1 MSALALVDLLLQ
13 SAALAALLAIVLY
26 LLWLSRRKV
35 ATPGERF
42 FLRTGE
48 GLYLTAQGLR
58 RGAFNKKGDVVAP
71 AYDALSWQTAAE
83 AEEERKL
90 YYSLNSASVST
101 ISKVSLYVEK
111 EGEAK

>member
-1 MSALALVDLLLQ
+1 MTTLAVIDLI
-13 SAALAALLAIVLY
+13 ALLAIVAY
-26 LLWLSRRKV
+26 LLWLRRPKG
-35 ATPGERF
+35 PPPERF

>member
-1 MSALALVDLLLQ
+1 MSALALVDLL
-13 SAALAALLAIVLY
+13 ALLAIVLY

-48 GLYLTAQGLR
+48 GLYLTPQGLR
-58 RGAFNKKGDVVAP
+58 RGAIGKDRKVLAP
-71 AYDALSWQTAAE
+71 PHDALAWPSSAA
-83 AEEERKL
+83 AQEEMKT
-90 YYSLNSASVST
+90 YYELNSGSVST

-111 EGEAK
+111 EGERDS

>member
-1 MSALALVDLLLQ
+1 MSALALVDLL
-13 SAALAALLAIVLY
+13 ALLAIVLY

-58 RGAFNKKGDVVAP
+58 RGAIGKDRKVLAP
-71 AYDALSWQTAAE
+71 PHDALAWPSSAA
-83 AEEERKL
+83 AQEEMKT
-90 YYSLNSASVST
+90 YYELNSGSVST

-111 EGEAK
+111 EGERDS

>member
-1 MSALALVDLLLQ
+1 MSALALVDPLV
-13 SAALAALLAIVLY
+13 LLATVLY

-58 RGAFNKKGDVVAP
+58 RGAIGKDRKVLAP
-71 AYDALSWQTAAE
+71 PHDALAWPSSAA
-83 AEEERKL
+83 AQEEMKT
-90 YYSLNSASVST
+90 YYELNSGSVST

-111 EGEAK
+111 EGERDS